1 MIECKLVI
9 DKGLCLIPNT
19 EKLELK
25 LIIVFHIPETCSRT
39 TQMNRKH
46 THSTHSSR
54 HTYTEI
60 NLKEYLH
67 PSKEGS
73 RYSAV
78 WFPGPRHHI
87 WASGCVVK
95 IYVKVLKDRASL
107 RGEGCL

>member
-1 MIECKLVI
+1 M
-9 DKGLCLIPNT
+9 
-19 EKLELK
+19 LK
-25 LIIVFHIPETCSRT
+25 DNSNES
-39 TQMNRKH
+39 KH

-87 WASGCVVK
+87 WPCGCVVK

-107 RGEGCL
+107 RGEGASLKYSDLVAAVISWQLFPGWQIDYIISFPKQ